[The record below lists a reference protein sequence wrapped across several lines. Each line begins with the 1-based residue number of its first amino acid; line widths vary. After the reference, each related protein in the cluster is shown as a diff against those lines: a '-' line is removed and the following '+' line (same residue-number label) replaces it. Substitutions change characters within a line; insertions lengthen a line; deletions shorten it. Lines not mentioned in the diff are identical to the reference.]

1 MGKMKQQIIGISLA
15 GFTGLMWGLSGVL
28 GEILFI
34 EYGATPEWLV
44 SNRLFFS
51 AILILLYCA
60 LIRKDPL
67 FEIFKDKM
75 NILRLIVLGIFGYIG
90 IQYLFFVTVN
100 LANAPLATILQFT
113 APVFV
118 YLYMLLRAVKN

>member
-51 AILILLYCA
+51 AIFNLVILCF
-60 LIRKDPL
+60 D
-67 FEIFKDKM
+67 
-75 NILRLIVLGIFGYIG
+75 
-90 IQYLFFVTVN
+90 T
-100 LANAPLATILQFT
+100 
-113 APVFV
+113 
-118 YLYMLLRAVKN
+118 